1 MRNKFLTTLLV
12 SILLFSAEI
21 SAQEGWTLRLAI
33 DTAIQKNL
41 GIQIAR
47 NESVIAANSSSAGAA
62 GMLPT
67 VTVGGSAS
75 RALNEIQQ
83 EFRTGDVL
91 STGDVDATNTQAVA
105 ELNWTIFDGFR
116 MFATRERLKV
126 LESIGELNVKQQLIE
141 VIGRTARSY
150 FDLQRYQLLVE
161 FTSNGLALYQERVRL
176 AQKKLELGN
185 APRTELLQATVDYNE
200 QLSVLTV
207 RKAAMENAR
216 VVLNGHLLRPVM
228 DSITVVDSITV
239 NDAPS
244 YDYFLSRLELGN
256 TSIQEMLLM
265 QQVAEKQ
272 VIEAQSNYYPVL
284 DVNAGYN
291 YVRNTTSQG
300 FFLENRS
307 MGPQAGLSIN
317 WNIFDGNTIRKNVQ
331 NSKIISQ
338 NSRLQLEQARVDMNV
353 ALRIAWL
360 NYSAALEVYNREG
373 ESNTLATQNLDITG
387 ERFRLG
393 ESDVLELRE
402 AQRTKEDAQSRL
414 ANAYYEVRIALVQ
427 LMQLTGE
434 IY

>member
-1 MRNKFLTTLLV
+1 MRM
-12 SILLFSAEI
+12 
-21 SAQEGWTLRLAI
+21 AI
-33 DTAIQKNL
+33 DTAIQKNI

-47 NESVIAANSSSAGAA
+47 NESAIAANSSSAGAA

-83 EFRTGDVL
+83 EFRTGEVL
-91 STGDVDATNTQAVA
+91 STGDVDATNAQAVA

-161 FTSNGLALYQERVRL
+161 FTNNGIALYQERVRL
-176 AQKKLELGN
+176 AQKKLDLGS

-256 TSIQEMLLM
+256 TAIQEMLLM

-272 VIEAQSNYYPVL
+272 IIEAQSNYYPVL

-291 YVRNTTSQG
+291 YLRNTTSQG
-300 FFLENRS
+300 FFLENRT

-338 NSRLQLEQARVDMNV
+338 NSRLQLEQVRVDMNV

-373 ESNTLATQNLDITG
+373 ESNSLATQNLDITG

>member
-1 MRNKFLTTLLV
+1 MQIKIRTALLV
-12 SILLFSAEI
+12 LSQVLTMEVR
-21 SAQEGWTLRLAI
+21 AQDGWTLRMAI

-47 NESVIAANSSSAGAA
+47 NESTIAANSSSAGAA

-67 VTVGGSAS
+67 VNVGASAS
-75 RALNEIQQ
+75 RALNDIRQ
-83 EFRTGDVL
+83 EFRTGEVL
-91 STGDVDATNTQAVA
+91 STGDVDASNTQAVA

-126 LESIGELNVKQQLIE
+126 LESIGELNVRQQLIE

-150 FDLQRYQLLVE
+150 FDLQRQQLLVE
-161 FTSNGLALYQERVRL
+161 FTNNGLALYQERVRL

-185 APRTELLQATVDYNE
+185 APRTELLQSTVDFNE
-200 QLSVLTV
+200 QQSVLTV
-207 RKAAMENAR
+207 RKTAMENAR
-216 VVLNGHLLRPVM
+216 VILNGYLMRPVT
-228 DSITVVDSITV
+228 DTINVVDSISV
-239 NDAPS
+239 KDAPS

-265 QQVAEKQ
+265 QQLADKQ
-272 VIEAQSNYYPVL
+272 ITEAQSNYYPIL

-291 YVRNTTSQG
+291 YGRNATSQG

-307 MGPQAGLSIN
+307 MGPQAGLSFN

-331 NSKIISQ
+331 NSKIIAQ
-338 NSRLQLEQARVDMNV
+338 NSKLQLEQVRVDVNV

-373 ESNTLATQNLDITG
+373 ESNSLATQNLTITS

-434 IY
+434 VY